1 MNRKQRSHLSV
12 SEASAFVF
20 RHRTAFRYCDFG
32 VKYVYLRN
40 EWVQVWH
47 SCFVCAPFYTYD
59 YSFSI

>member
-1 MNRKQRSHLSV
+1 MKSSKTSFLRNCISGWNVR
-12 SEASAFVF
+12 
-20 RHRTAFRYCDFG
+20 RHRTAFSSCDFG

-47 SCFVCAPFYTYD
+47 GCFVCAPFYTYD